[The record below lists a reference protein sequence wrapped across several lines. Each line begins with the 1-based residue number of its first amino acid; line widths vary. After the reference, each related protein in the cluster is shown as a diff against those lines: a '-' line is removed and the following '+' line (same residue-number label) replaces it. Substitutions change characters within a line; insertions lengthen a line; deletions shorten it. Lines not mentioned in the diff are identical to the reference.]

1 MVARDG
7 RRLAALRGVGAM
19 GETFGARLERDQA
32 LAGARAPGRRLLH
45 HRPEKGGAVERGRVK
60 AEHKKVKSTDEWD
73 YNPIDESLR
82 AEAQR
87 LARKVAGRIT
97 GEVVL
102 HLNDGG
108 LCAVRVREVVKRSE

>member
-1 MVARDG
+1 MKTG
-7 RRLAALRGVGAM
+7 
-19 GETFGARLERDQA
+19 
-32 LAGARAPGRRLLH
+32 H
-45 HRPEKGGAVERGRVK
+45 N
-60 AEHKKVKSTDEWD
+60 KVKSTDEWD
-73 YNPIDESLR
+73 HGPLDENLR

-87 LARKVAGRIT
+87 LARKVAGRKIT